1 MTSRFVKGGW
11 LAGWLLG
18 IPALALAAGL
28 LTNGLPTVGPGTANG
43 VAATAPNG
51 VVSWLAANGKAG
63 VTNPLIPVDT
73 GLTGGAAPQEV
84 AVSPFQIAATLVE
97 ASQNTATSTVHAA
110 TLNTLGG
117 TITTESLTTVPGGT
131 YTFTLTNSL
140 ISTSVAAP
148 QVAMF
153 AKSSPV
159 SGPMAVTSVT
169 NAAGST
175 VIVFT
180 NVGTTA
186 LNGTMMIVFHL

>member
-1 MTSRFVKGGW
+1 MTNKFVKGGW
-11 LAGWLLG
+11 LAAWLLA

-28 LTNGLPTVGPGTANG
+28 YTNGLPTISPTTANG

-51 VVSWLAANGKAG
+51 VVSWLASTNKNGI
-63 VTNPLIPVDT
+63 TNPLIAVDT
-73 GLTGGAAPQEV
+73 NLTGGGPPQTV
-84 AVSPFQIAATLVE
+84 AVSPFQIAAVMAE
-97 ASQNTATSTVHAA
+97 FSQNTATSTVHAA

-117 TITTESLTTVPGGT
+117 LITTESLTTVPGGT

-148 QVAMF
+148 QVAMY
-153 AKSSPV
+153 AKTSPV

-180 NVGTTA
+180 NVGSTA
-186 LNGTMMIVFHL
+186 LNGTMMLAFHL